1 MEKFFALKENKQ
13 TTIINASLSC
23 FGRYGYDKAS
33 INDIAVEAGI
43 SKASV
48 FQYFGSKKQLYAY
61 LLDYAGKTIL
71 ESFRQEDFNEDTDLF
86 DRVLASSFMEAKI
99 LEKNPYLSQ
108 FIVKAWTETADE
120 VHDTLAEF
128 RKKTSTFR
136 KDFVLQKSDMKKFKN
151 PNDAEAVSQILMLM
165 AEGYVARFQKDANIG
180 YNLVMEEFQNMM
192 EAMRRNFYKE
202 EYLL

>member
-108 FIVKAWTETADE
+108 FIVKAWTETTDE

-180 YNLVMEEFQNMM
+180 YDLVMEEFQNMM

>member
-128 RKKTSTFR
+128 RKKTSIFR

-180 YNLVMEEFQNMM
+180 YDLVMEEFQNMM

>member
-33 INDIAVEAGI
+33 NNDIAEESGI

-48 FQYFGSKKQLYAY
+48 FQNNGSKKQLYSY

-180 YNLVMEEFQNMM
+180 YDLVMEEFQNMM